1 MADVITGPG
10 LDGTIDKYIGDS
22 VMAFWGAPLAQPDHA
37 RRGLLAALAC
47 QERLVPFCD
56 GLVARGG
63 PRLVTRIGLNSG
75 TCVVGNMGSRDRF
88 DYTAIGDTVNQAS
101 RLEGIN
107 KVYGTLTI
115 ASESTWQA
123 APGAVFGRLLDR
135 VRVKG
140 KAEPVAI
147 YEVMAPAGAETG
159 AMRALA
165 AAYAEALA
173 AYRGRQWERTLAL
186 AGAILDAT
194 PGDGPSKTLIDRA
207 RVFLADPPPENWDGV
222 WTLKTK

>member
-1 MADVITGPG
+1 
-10 LDGTIDKYIGDS
+10 
-22 VMAFWGAPLAQPDHA
+22 
-37 RRGLLAALAC
+37 
-47 QERLVPFCD
+47 
-56 GLVARGG
+56 
-63 PRLVTRIGLNSG
+63 
-75 TCVVGNMGSRDRF
+75 MGSRDRF

-107 KVYGTLTI
+107 KVYGTLII

-123 APGAVFGRLLDR
+123 APGVAFGRLLDR

-147 YEVMAPAGAETG
+147 YEVMAPAGSETA
-159 AMRALA
+159 AMRTLA

-173 AYRGRQWERTLAL
+173 AYRGQQWERTIAL
-186 AGAILDAT
+186 AGAILGAT